1 MLESAETARRRRTC
15 LLGARWRK
23 RWCEIIRGM
32 RSSSTT
38 RSSSGS
44 SSTWR
49 RGLLA
54 VNAHPAVT
62 GHMTRRSYCTARP
75 LHSRRVSLVRESM
88 QKTGGC
94 QFLPHHEPRLGGIRS
109 AAASTGKHTVRI
121 DWIYASEKTTLDTLW
136 MNWCAM
142 GRAKRSGRIRQSL
155 AGRPGMADLEWIGS
169 SHYPY
174 SVSRGAS
181 RSLFMLLELETAGR
195 HVYRDSGRWS
205 SVLATHGRNASTDT
219 TARLRRMVRA
229 THARACMHAPTA
241 THHAD
246 TDTD

>member
-1 MLESAETARRRRTC
+1 MIQHHAQLQQ
-15 LLGARWRK
+15 L
-23 RWCEIIRGM
+23 
-32 RSSSTT
+32 
-38 RSSSGS
+38 

-62 GHMTRRSYCTARP
+62 GHMTRRSYCTALP

-155 AGRPGMADLEWIGS
+155 AG
-169 SHYPY
+169 
-174 SVSRGAS
+174 
-181 RSLFMLLELETAGR
+181 
-195 HVYRDSGRWS
+195 
-205 SVLATHGRNASTDT
+205 
-219 TARLRRMVRA
+219 
-229 THARACMHAPTA
+229 
-241 THHAD
+241 
-246 TDTD
+246 